1 MKKIIITILTM
12 SVLLL
17 CIGIS
22 YSYFTGMIFGSGKK
36 LSVTA
41 RNLRILFTDN
51 EELGSNDITPGWS
64 ESKSFTVKNERLTIK
79 SQ

>member
-51 EELGSNDITPGWS
+51 EELDKDLNKHIENSRF
-64 ESKSFTVKNERLTIK
+64 SFSCYSPLI
-79 SQ
+79 